1 MGYRSDVRAH
11 IYSYRVV
18 GDPDNTVAVADG
30 YARLK
35 LIMSTT
41 YKEFMEYWG
50 DSFSWNDNRQFLDF
64 AMSDVKWYDDF
75 PEVKKFMEFLK
86 EIDELDFEYE
96 FVRMGEETDDVERQS
111 SDEADWFLEVRREI
125 VSDWD

>member
-11 IYSYRVV
+11 VYPARVT

-35 LIMSTT
+35 VIMNTT
-41 YKEFMEYWG
+41 YKEFMEYWEEN
-50 DSFSWNDNRQFLDF
+50 FSWNDNKQFLDF
-64 AMSDVKWYDDF
+64 AMSAVKWYEEY

>member
-11 IYSYRVV
+11 IYSHRIV

-50 DSFSWNDNRQFLDF
+50 DSFCWNDNRQFLDF
-64 AMSDVKWYDDF
+64 GMSGVKWYDEY
-75 PEVKKFMEFLK
+75 PEIKKFMEFLA
-86 EIDELDFEYE
+86 EIEELDFEYE
-96 FVRMGEETDDVERQS
+96 FIRMGEETDDVDRQS